1 MAETALYNRLEYYNS
16 TIENSYRDNWGSLLT
31 YFDNPDTKIMVQ
43 LADGAQKAAQ
53 RDQEALTE
61 RKVAEAPRAAKH
73 LKPTPRTSNATRPK
87 GIGRHNGPPQ
97 SRSLSFRHPNQ
108 KYADEIS

>member
-16 TIENSYRDNWGSLLT
+16 TIENTYRDNWGSLLT

-43 LADGAQKAAQ
+43 LADGAQKASQ

-61 RKVAEAPRAAKH
+61 QKEVEAPRTAK
-73 LKPTPRTSNATRPK
+73 A
-87 GIGRHNGPPQ
+87 
-97 SRSLSFRHPNQ
+97 
-108 KYADEIS
+108 